1 MEPLNAGNAWVV
13 SVSAAQRQLHAFS
26 ALLIALV
33 VIGFALVVTPQLYEG
48 TENQGSD
55 DLLSAALSRAIF
67 YLLVFLPLYMCAWL
81 SWLWEKRAPIRA
93 AFTGFKGFVLG
104 AAVGG
109 LLFLLAVLAASISG
123 LLQERPV
130 SAGEGL
136 LLGVG
141 LAALL
146 TAFQAY
152 GEELFFRGWLQPILA
167 TQWGVALGLLVTSAL
182 FAAAHCV
189 TRGLGPI
196 AVANIFLAGLLFGL
210 MALRT
215 GGLAAPFAAHGTWN
229 WLEQSALGLLPNPGV
244 DSLGSIVDVD
254 LIGPTVLSGGADGL
268 NGSLLV
274 TAVLMIA
281 VGAFLLPGL
290 VKQERQVPV
299 VEQHHAPPRRR
310 V

>member
-1 MEPLNAGNAWVV
+1 MEPLNAGNAWVA
-13 SVSAAQRQLHAFS
+13 SVSAAQRRLGAVS
-26 ALLIALV
+26 ALLIAVMVLTL
-33 VIGFALVVTPQLYEG
+33 ALIVTPQLYEG
-48 TENQGSD
+48 TESQNNV
-55 DLLSAALSRAIF
+55 LSAALSRAIF

-81 SWLWEKRAPIRA
+81 SWMWEKRATIRA
-93 AFTGFKGFVLG
+93 AFAGFKGFVLG

-109 LLFLLAVLAASISG
+109 LLFLLAVLAASVSG
-123 LLQERPV
+123 LLQERPA

-167 TQWGVALGLLVTSAL
+167 THWGVAGGLVFTSAL
-182 FAAAHCV
+182 FAAAHCL

-196 AVANIFLAGLLFGL
+196 AVANIFFAGLVFGL
-210 MALRT
+210 LALRT
-215 GGLAAPFAAHGTWN
+215 GGLAAPFAAHAAWN

-254 LIGPTVLSGGADGL
+254 LV
-268 NGSLLV
+268 
-274 TAVLMIA
+274 
-281 VGAFLLPGL
+281 
-290 VKQERQVPV
+290 
-299 VEQHHAPPRRR
+299 
-310 V
+310 